1 VAWIGNYYKNIGCM
15 YKLVLE
21 LTGFTSYIAGLTT
34 DSSNKNSS
42 REESDT
48 TNIDLTEPGLSQTNE
63 DGEVFETLFINEYLG
78 RFRTICENTSITYM
92 TSSLLAIW
100 IFRSVLI
107 QVSVHFFPLILFLS
121 RRNFHGFFLGR
132 NITNKECYSSFQ
144 PII

>member
-1 VAWIGNYYKNIGCM
+1 MAWIGNYYKNIGCM

-21 LTGFTSYIAGLTT
+21 LTGFKSYIAGLTT
-34 DSSNKNSS
+34 GCSNINST
-42 REESDT
+42 REESDP

-63 DGEVFETLFINEYLG
+63 DSEVFETLFINEYLG

-107 QVSVHFFPLILFLS
+107 QVSVFFFYALISFLS
-121 RRNFHGFFLGR
+121 RRNFYGFLLGR
-132 NITNKECYSSFQ
+132 NIRNKE
-144 PII
+144 

>member
-1 VAWIGNYYKNIGCM
+1 MAWIGNYYKNIGCM

-63 DGEVFETLFINEYLG
+63 DSEVFETLFINEYLG

-107 QVSVHFFPLILFLS
+107 QVSVYFIFALILFLF
-121 RRNFHGFFLGR
+121 RRHSHGFFLGR
-132 NITNKECYSSFQ
+132 NIRNKE
-144 PII
+144 